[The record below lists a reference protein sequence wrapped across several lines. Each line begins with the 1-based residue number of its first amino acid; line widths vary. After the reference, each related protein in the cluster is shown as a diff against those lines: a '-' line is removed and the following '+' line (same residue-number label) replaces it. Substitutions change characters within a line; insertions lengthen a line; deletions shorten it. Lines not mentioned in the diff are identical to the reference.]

1 METIPAMANNRHSS
15 AFSTSGVTSP
25 TTPTGGE
32 SDYDQKPKVQ
42 TSRKPV
48 GGIAVLPP
56 MEMKRIENQRKT
68 PTPTLSTDPKL
79 KSSTATTGFK
89 SPNADIS
96 EVFETF
102 FCFKSFSNVFFYPN
116 GILFLNNRVLFLFL
130 FFFCMLF

>member
-1 METIPAMANNRHSS
+1 MDRSPKKIRPGAQSASSMETIPAMANNRHSS

-25 TTPTGGE
+25 TTPTGE
-32 SDYDQKPKVQ
+32 QDYDQKPKVQ

-79 KSSTATTGFK
+79 KSSTTGFK
-89 SPNADIS
+89 SPNADVA
-96 EVFETF
+96 EVCCSIF
-102 FCFKSFSNVFFYPN
+102 F
-116 GILFLNNRVLFLFL
+116 
-130 FFFCMLF
+130 